1 MPRPGPRP
9 YECVR
14 RAWHSDRHQPIR
26 GSLIQEIFRLVN
38 EAHCPATKKNKEW
51 QEKLPVV
58 VLKAEEI
65 MYSKAN
71 SEAEYMDLKTLWDR
85 ANDAINTIIRRDE
98 SLETGELLQPCIEGA
113 TLLTLFHYCSAALNL
128 GCTPRRA
135 SRSQRNC
142 NLRFYLSPST
152 QESNTL
158 SPAAVHNAFRA
169 NHISSS
175 HCLRDYSNLVKP
187 TIMNSAPSGSESQD
201 LVGQGNDTCNR
212 FLFRT
217 DNIPPSNVNR
227 CVPLENYRI
236 PSLCSVYPLYYG
248 SYLEPQRG
256 CGALPKTVPGTIEP
270 VKVVAV
276 QNFFPC
282 NEDTPV
288 RTGEGGHKDC
298 LQPQE
303 IECDLSL
310 RLGSILA
317 PVPGAKTKQI
327 KDAKDGGH
335 DCSQEG
341 GKFDDWM
348 PQMDKE
354 LSFFPKVDVVDPQV
368 SHSSKSREHIIVDV
382 TMKKRKLVF
391 DHHVEDQQ
399 FLWRPKLPCNKL
411 TGRMKSV
418 GS

>member
-1 MPRPGPRP
+1 MNVLEELGTVIDTSPS
-9 YECVR
+9 EVL
-14 RAWHSDRHQPIR
+14 SFKK
-26 GSLIQEIFRLVN
+26 SFRLVN
-38 EAHCPATKKNKEW
+38 EVHCSATKKNKEW

-98 SLETGELLQPCIEGA
+98 SLETGELLQPCIE
-113 TLLTLFHYCSAALNL
+113 AALNL

-142 NLRFYLSPST
+142 NLRFYLSPGT

-158 SPAAVHNAFRA
+158 SPAAVHNAILA
-169 NHISSS
+169 NHISNS
-175 HCLRDYSNLVKP
+175 HCLHDYS

-201 LVGQGNDTCNR
+201 LAGKGNDTSNS

-217 DNIPPSNVNR
+217 DSIPASN
-227 CVPLENYRI
+227 L
-236 PSLCSVYPLYYG
+236 
-248 SYLEPQRG
+248 G
-256 CGALPKTVPGTIEP
+256 CGALPKTVPGTVEP

-282 NEDTPV
+282 NEDTPA
-288 RTGEGGHKDC
+288 RTSQVDHKDC
-298 LQPQE
+298 SLQPQE
-303 IECDLSL
+303 IGCDLSL
-310 RLGSILA
+310 RLGSLLA
-317 PVPGAKTKQI
+317 PVPSAKTKQT
-327 KDAKDGGH
+327 KDAKHGVH

-348 PQMDKE
+348 PQMDE
-354 LSFFPKVDVVDPQV
+354 LSFFPTVNVVDPLV

-399 FLWRPKLPCNKL
+399 FLWQPKLPCDQL

>member
-1 MPRPGPRP
+1 MK
-9 YECVR
+9 
-14 RAWHSDRHQPIR
+14 
-26 GSLIQEIFRLVN
+26 SLYFFTDFGYVFCLRLVN
-38 EAHCPATKKNKEW
+38 EVHCSATKKNKEW

-98 SLETGELLQPCIEGA
+98 SLETGELLQPCIE
-113 TLLTLFHYCSAALNL
+113 AALNL

-142 NLRFYLSPST
+142 NLRFYLSPGT

-158 SPAAVHNAFRA
+158 SPAAVHNAILA
-169 NHISSS
+169 NHISNS
-175 HCLRDYSNLVKP
+175 HCLHDYS

-201 LVGQGNDTCNR
+201 LAGKGNDTSNS

-217 DNIPPSNVNR
+217 DSIPASNVNR
-227 CVPLENYRI
+227 CLPFENYRI

-248 SYLEPQRG
+248 SFLEPQLG
-256 CGALPKTVPGTIEP
+256 CGALPKTVPGTVEP

-282 NEDTPV
+282 NEDTPA
-288 RTGEGGHKDC
+288 RTSQVDHKDC
-298 LQPQE
+298 SLQPQE
-303 IECDLSL
+303 IGCDLSL
-310 RLGSILA
+310 RLGSLLA
-317 PVPGAKTKQI
+317 PVPSAKTKQI
-327 KDAKDGGH
+327 KDAKHGVH

-348 PQMDKE
+348 PQMDE
-354 LSFFPKVDVVDPQV
+354 LSFFPTVNVVDPLV

-399 FLWRPKLPCNKL
+399 FLWQPKLPCDQL